1 MKMLISA
8 AAPLIA
14 LAALTLSGPA
24 SAQEQAP
31 DQQMGVAQARY
42 YCLPHEQAADKLST
56 KFEEKVVG
64 IGLGQDQKSV
74 VELYVSEEGS
84 WTILVTLNNGMSCIT
99 AAGKDWT
106 EMAPTAALVD

>member
-1 MKMLISA
+1 MKMMTCA
-8 AAPLIA
+8 AASLVA
-14 LAALTLSGPA
+14 LVTLAISGTVH
-24 SAQEQAP
+24 AQEKP
-31 DQQMGVAQARY
+31 PEQQMGVAQARY
-42 YCLPHEQAADKLST
+42 YCLPHAQAADKLTT

-74 VELYVSEEGS
+74 VELYVSSKGS

-106 EMAPTAALVD
+106 EMAPTAALTY

>member
-1 MKMLISA
+1 MKMMTCAAVSLMALGALALTSA
-8 AAPLIA
+8 AD
-14 LAALTLSGPA
+14 
-24 SAQEQAP
+24 AQEQTP
-31 DQQMGVAQARY
+31 EQQMGVAQARY
-42 YCLPHEQAADKLST
+42 YCLPHEQAAEKLST

-74 VELYVSEEGS
+74 VELYVSNEGS